1 MCRALSIRCRAYR
14 HRSRDKNVAGAS
26 AYKRLGRQMLS
37 VGVDIVEIGRL
48 SRIYER
54 WGQRFLD
61 RVYSPREQ
69 SFCRG
74 RLPEL
79 AARFAA
85 KEAISKALGTGIVG
99 RGGVNWLDME
109 VLPDRRGKP
118 LVYLHGRARER
129 AQELG
134 LNEWAISLSHE
145 RTMAVA
151 FVAASSA
158 REPAS

>member
-1 MCRALSIRCRAYR
+1 
-14 HRSRDKNVAGAS
+14 
-26 AYKRLGRQMLS
+26 MLS
-37 VGVDIVEIGRL
+37 VGVDIVEISRL
-48 SRIYER
+48 ERIYER
-54 WGQRFLD
+54 WGQRFLS
-61 RVYSPREQ
+61 RVYTLREQ
-69 SFCRG
+69 NFCRD

-118 LVYLHGRARER
+118 LVYLHGRAQER

-134 LNEWAISLSHE
+134 LTEWAISLSHE
-145 RTMAVA
+145 RAMAIA
-151 FVAASSA
+151 FVAARDTGDA
-158 REPAS
+158 TT